1 MSIDINKIIQES
13 VQETLNSQEDEQPL
27 EETTK
32 EENIEESADNKE
44 ETTQENT
51 EEENSFDPAAASAIS
66 AGLGALTFR
75 NHYRALKEQADG
87 KKGMSK
93 KSKVATGLGIGVAG
107 GSAAGL
113 AASDNIKKSVTGGD
127 KDPHKS
133 TRETLKT
140 IAARKETDK
149 DPHSSVRSNLKK
161 LAPKKD
167 NDSSSWKDTVGDTWS
182 GLKKLGSSAK
192 EYMTTI
198 PDN

>member
-51 EEENSFDPAAASAIS
+51 EENSFDPAAASAIS

-93 KSKVATGLGIGVAG
+93 KGKL
-107 GSAAGL
+107 AAGL
-113 AASDNIKKSVTGGD
+113 GALGAAGAAGAGGLAAAGEGDIGAGIEKAKDAASDVGEKVKDKVSGD
-127 KDPHKS
+127 KKI
-133 TRETLKT
+133 TLGK
-140 IAARKETDK
+140 R
-149 DPHSSVRSNLKK
+149 
-161 LAPKKD
+161 
-167 NDSSSWKDTVGDTWS
+167 G
-182 GLKKLGSSAK
+182 
-192 EYMTTI
+192 Y
-198 PDN
+198 